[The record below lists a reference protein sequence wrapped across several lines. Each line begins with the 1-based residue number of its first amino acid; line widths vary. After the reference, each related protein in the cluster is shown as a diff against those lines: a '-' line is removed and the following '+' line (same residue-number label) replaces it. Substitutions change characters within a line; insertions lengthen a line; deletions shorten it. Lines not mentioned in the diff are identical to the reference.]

1 MSVFLRG
8 GDVLDGLG
16 GPPVRADVL
25 VRDGVVAAQGWW
37 PDAMVDAA
45 VVDVTGLV
53 VCPGFVDLHSHSD
66 LTLLSAPEAPSKVR
80 QGVTTEV
87 VGNCGLGVA
96 PVVADVAE
104 LRAAAGYLD
113 LDPDVELTWHGF
125 GEYLDALTKARTS
138 VNVAA
143 LVPHL
148 PLHAAVAGWDDGPA
162 DLDRLRDLLAES
174 FEAGAAGVSTGL
186 CYGPLAYAGEA
197 ELTAIGEVAAR
208 YGRVFAWHLRDYA
221 GGLLDAVDEALRV
234 AERTGCRTQL
244 SHLVSVGRRNWGG
257 VPAALERIDAARAGG
272 TDVAV
277 DVYPYL
283 AGNAP
288 LSQLLP
294 AWAQSGGA
302 DAMTARLAETDVRAR
317 VAVEWRDLP
326 WSWDEITVS
335 RVPPDAGDDD
345 ATGRTLAELGDDPAA
360 VALDLLHRHGNAV
373 LAVGTGR
380 SEDDLL
386 AALRHPASVI
396 GSDGL
401 ALDPDGPTGAGM
413 PHPRSYGTYPRLL
426 RDYTGPGR
434 LSLPEAVAKCTS
446 APAAR
451 AGLRD
456 RGVLTTG
463 RPADIVVLDPD
474 GIADHATYADPQRYP
489 GGIALVMV
497 NGEIVVDGRGH
508 TGARPGSV
516 LRVEE

>member
-1 MSVFLRG
+1 M
-8 GDVLDGLG
+8 
-16 GPPVRADVL
+16 
-25 VRDGVVAAQGWW
+25 VRDGRVVADGR
-37 PDAMVDAA
+37 PDTA
-45 VVDVTGLV
+45 VDVTGLT

-96 PVVADVAE
+96 PIADEADVPE

-113 LDPDVELTWHGF
+113 LDPDVAFGWRGF
-125 GEYLDALTKARTS
+125 GEYLDALTAARTS

-148 PLHAAVAGWDDGPA
+148 PLHVAAAGWDDGQA
-162 DLDRLRDLLAES
+162 DLDRLRGLLTES

-186 CYGPLAYAGEA
+186 CYGPLAHADEA

-208 YGRVFAWHLRDYA
+208 HGRLFAWHLRDYGA
-221 GGLLDAVDEALRV
+221 GLMDAVDEALRV

-244 SHLVSVGRRNWGG
+244 SHLVSVGRKNWGG
-257 VPAALERIDAARAGG
+257 VAAALERIDAARERGV
-272 TDVAV
+272 DVAV

-294 AWAQSGGA
+294 AWAQNGGA
-302 DAMTARLAETDVRAR
+302 DAMRARLADPDVRER
-317 VAVEWRDLP
+317 VAVAWRDLP
-326 WSWDEITVS
+326 WTWDEITVS
-335 RVPPDAGDDD
+335 RVPPGSPGSPDD
-345 ATGRTLAELGDDPAA
+345 ATTGRTLAEHADPAEA
-360 VALDLLHRHGNAV
+360 AMDLIQRHGNAV

-386 AALRHPASVI
+386 AALRHPVSVI

-401 ALDPDGPTGAGM
+401 ATDPDGPTGAGL
-413 PHPRSYGTYPRLL
+413 PHPRSYGTYARLL
-426 RDYTGPGR
+426 SDYTGPGR

-456 RGVLTTG
+456 RGVLTAG

-474 GIADHATYADPQRYP
+474 TVTDHATYADPQRFP

-497 NGEIVVDGRGH
+497 NGMIVVDGRGH
-508 TGARPGSV
+508 TGTRPGSV
-516 LRVEE
+516 LRTRGEAL

>member
-1 MSVFLRG
+1 MTVALRG

-16 GPPVRADVL
+16 GPAVRADVL
-25 VRDGVVAAQGWW
+25 VRAGVVVAHGT
-37 PDAMVDAA
+37 PDTVI
-45 VVDVTGLV
+45 DVTGLV

-66 LTLLSAPEAPSKVR
+66 LTLLSAPRAPSKVR

-96 PVVADVAE
+96 PIAADVAE

-113 LDPDVELTWHGF
+113 LDPAVPLDWQGF
-125 GEYLDALTKARTS
+125 GEYLDALAAARTS

-148 PLHAAVAGWDDGPA
+148 PLHAAAAGWDDGPA
-162 DLDRLRDLLAES
+162 DLDRLRGLLAES
-174 FEAGAAGVSTGL
+174 FAAGAAGVSTGL
-186 CYGPLAYAGEA
+186 CYGPLVHAGED
-197 ELTAIGEVAAR
+197 ELTAIGAVAAEH
-208 YGRVFAWHLRDYA
+208 GRVFAWHLRDYGA
-221 GGLLDAVDEALRV
+221 GLLDAVDEALRV

-244 SHLVSVGRRNWGG
+244 SHLVSVGRKNWGG
-257 VPAALERIDAARAGG
+257 VAAALERVDAARDRGL
-272 TDVAV
+272 DVAV

-294 AWAQSGGA
+294 AWAQNGGA
-302 DAMTARLAETDVRAR
+302 DAMKVRLADPDVRAR
-317 VAVEWRDLP
+317 VATEWQDLP
-326 WSWDEITVS
+326 WTWDEITVS
-335 RVPPDAGDDD
+335 RVPAGPDDA
-345 ATGRTLAELGDDPAA
+345 ATGRTLAQLGDHPAD

-401 ALDPDGPTGAGM
+401 ALDPDGPTGAGQ

-426 RDYTGPGR
+426 RDYVGPGR
-434 LSLPEAVAKCTS
+434 LSLAEAVAKCTS
-446 APAAR
+446 APAER

-456 RGVLTTG
+456 RGVLAPG
-463 RPADIVVLDPD
+463 RPADIVVLDPAAV
-474 GIADHATYADPQRYP
+474 ADRATYTDPQRYP

-497 NGEIVVDGRGH
+497 NGTAVVDGRGH